1 MIYFDNSATSNPKP
15 ESVINAVTD
24 TLRNYNAN
32 PGRSGHKKAKKIAGT
47 IIETRQNI
55 GKLFNIDDFFQI
67 VLTKNGTEALN
78 YAILGIL
85 NENDHVIT
93 TYLEH
98 NSVLRPLNKLEK
110 ENNVE
115 IDYVIPDKEGF
126 IIPSTIEKVIKKQTK
141 LIIVNHVS
149 NVIGTIQNIK
159 EIGIIAKKHNINF
172 MVDASQ
178 SAGVVNIDVDDM
190 NIDVLASAGH
200 KGLLGPQGTGFL
212 YVNKK
217 VKINNILSG
226 GTGSNSFSVSQPT
239 EMPDM
244 LEAGTLNTPGIAG
257 LNEGIKYILETGIEN
272 IRKEEDKLTK
282 HMLEKLLKI
291 DGVKIYGS
299 MNIEER
305 MPVIS
310 FNYMGYDPSEVS
322 YILDKEFDI
331 ATRPGIHCAPLAH
344 KYLKTIDKGGTIRVS
359 LNQFNT
365 IDEIDKFEK
374 ALSKIKNYL

>member
-15 ESVINAVTD
+15 ERVINAITN

-32 PGRSGHKKAKKIAGT
+32 PGRSGHKKAKKIAET
-47 IIETRQNI
+47 IIETRQNL

-98 NSVLRPLNKLEK
+98 NSVLRPLKKLEK
-110 ENNVE
+110 QNNIK
-115 IDYVIPDKEGF
+115 IDYIIPNRNGF
-126 IIPSTIEKVIKKQTK
+126 IIPGTIEKAIKKDTK

-159 EIGIIAKKHNINF
+159 KIGIIAKKHNVIF

-178 SAGVVNIDVDDM
+178 SAGVIDIDVDDM
-190 NIDVLASAGH
+190 NIDVLVSAGH
-200 KGLLGPQGTGFL
+200 KGLFGPQGTGFL

-217 VKINNILSG
+217 IKIENILSG

-257 LNEGIKYILETGIEN
+257 LNEGVKYILEIGIEN
-272 IRKEEDKLTK
+272 IRRKEDELTK
-282 HMLEKLLKI
+282 YMLEKLSNI
-291 DGVKIYGS
+291 DGVEIYGS

-310 FNYMGYDPSEVS
+310 FNYMEYDPSEVS

-344 KYLKTIDKGGTIRVS
+344 KYLKTIDKGGTVRVS
-359 LNQFNT
+359 LNQFNN
-365 IDEIDKFEK
+365 IDEIDEFGKI
-374 ALSKIKNYL
+374 LDKIKNFL